1 MSFLV
6 LVYVILPIMTFLV
19 VMVLLL
25 IPHMFTIQIPP
36 SLFLYYLPI
45 KKRKHLILRENI
57 RRQKGFFFFANNMIP
72 RRPLCKTKFLK
83 ILMLYLVFV
92 IVYTMIN

>member
-1 MSFLV
+1 MLKLSKKKKYFSQKNKKAHLSDNHGKMSFLV
-6 LVYVILPIMTFLV
+6 LVYVILTIMTFLI

-57 RRQKGFFFFANNMIP
+57 RRQKGFFFLQI
-72 RRPLCKTKFLK
+72 T
-83 ILMLYLVFV
+83 
-92 IVYTMIN
+92 

>member
-57 RRQKGFFFFANNMIP
+57 RRQRFFFFLANNMILGQ
-72 RRPLCKTKFLK
+72 PLCKTKFFK
-83 ILMLYLVFV
+83 NTNV
-92 IVYTMIN
+92 IFGFCYSIHND